1 MAQALLSGEQ
11 EYVHEP
17 SEETK
22 DLLRRLERAEREAE
36 HIREAAAR
44 SIGEMRD
51 ALQPLY
57 RAMKLLF
64 GEMGE
69 IAGPGAGPVAAPQ
82 FDPVAAPQFDP
93 KWEAWKQKLGPS
105 TAPARIIDTLLKHGP
120 LNRNQLRQASEMG
133 WSTLDAATG
142 RLKNLSL
149 IEKSGDRWTLKG

>member
-51 ALQPLY
+51 ALHPLY

-82 FDPVAAPQFDP
+82 FDP

-105 TAPARIIDTLLKHGP
+105 TAPARIIDALLKHGP